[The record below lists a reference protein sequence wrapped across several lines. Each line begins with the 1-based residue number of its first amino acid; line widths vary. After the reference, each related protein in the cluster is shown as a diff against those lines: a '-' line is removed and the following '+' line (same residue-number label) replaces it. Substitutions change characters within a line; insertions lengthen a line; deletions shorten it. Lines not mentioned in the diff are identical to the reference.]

1 MKHIREKLKYH
12 FDRFLSKG
20 SIALIISLFIILFVI
35 VLLIS
40 LIVCIVNPDTSFGS
54 LIWKSLMMTLDAG
67 NLDGTSGSTFYMIM
81 MTFATIVGIF
91 ITSVFIGLVL
101 NGFQTK
107 LKSLSKGRSKVIES
121 NHTLILGY
129 NGSIFVIIKELIEAN
144 RSLKRAAI
152 VVLCEKDPV
161 EMNQEIKDNVR
172 NFYTT
177 RVICRTGSIYN
188 QNDLNMCSIDKA
200 RSVILLE
207 NDVNSIKALLAISDT
222 NFMKKES
229 GHVSLLMNDVDNISV
244 AKSVGKNK
252 VEVINLDSAIT
263 RIIAQSSLQHGLSQV
278 YNELLDFEG
287 DEIYFYKNKNLV
299 GKKFSESFMKFPKSA
314 VIGLVKS
321 GHPMVRPPFD
331 TVIEEN
337 DELILIAAD
346 ENKIDYDDKTIQ
358 INSQIIRKT
367 NHVSN
372 TKIEGISIVGFNQ
385 KTADAIKEYDN
396 YLAKGSKIRILVN
409 SDTYLEKVGHLNDVL
424 KNIEIEAFVG
434 ATYLR
439 PSLERF
445 LEDKCRKVIIF
456 ANDNV
461 PHGDKDSQTLL
472 TLLHLREMEERRGK
486 GLDII
491 SEIADVRN
499 VEVIDLAKSDDFI
512 VSELLASKMLAQIS
526 ENRHLVP
533 VFEGLMDA
541 DGSEIYIKSA
551 ENYLKAPGTVNF
563 YTVCQAAAEKSELA
577 IGYIRCRGERCQG
590 VVLNP
595 LKPDMIDFALED
607 KVIVVADN

>member
-40 LIVCIVNPDTSFGS
+40 LILYLVNPDIAFGS

-81 MTFATIVGIF
+81 MTLATIVGIF
-91 ITSVFIGLVL
+91 ITSVFIGLIL

-107 LKSLSKGRSKVIES
+107 LESLSKGRSKVIEN

-144 RSLKRAAI
+144 RSLRRAAI
-152 VVLCEKDPV
+152 VILCEKDPV

-172 NFYTT
+172 NFYNT

-207 NDVNSIKALLAISDT
+207 NDMNSIKALLTISDT
-222 NFMKKES
+222 EFMKKEA

-244 AKSVGKNK
+244 AKSIGKNK

-278 YNELLDFEG
+278 YNDLLDFEG
-287 DEIYFYKNKNLV
+287 DEIYFYKNKSLV
-299 GKKFSESFMKFPKSA
+299 NKKFSESFTKFPKST
-314 VIGLVKS
+314 VIGLVKK
-321 GHPMVRPPFD
+321 GQPMVKPPFD
-331 TVIEEN
+331 TIIEEN
-337 DELILIAAD
+337 DELIVLAAD
-346 ENKIDYDDKTIQ
+346 ENRIDYDEKAVE
-358 INSQIIRKT
+358 INSEIIRKT

-372 TKIEGISIVGFNQ
+372 AEREDISIIGFNQ
-385 KTADAIKEYDN
+385 KTADSIKEYDN
-396 YLAKGSKIRILVN
+396 YLEKGSKIRILVN
-409 SDTYLEKVGHLNDVL
+409 SEGYLEKIGQLNSVL

-439 PSLERF
+439 PSLEKF
-445 LEDKCRKVIIF
+445 LEAKCRKVIIF

-461 PHGDKDSQTLL
+461 PHEDKDSQTLL
-472 TLLHLREMEERRGK
+472 TLLHLREMEEKRGTS
-486 GLDII
+486 LDII
-491 SEIADVRN
+491 SEIADVSN

-512 VSELLASKMLAQIS
+512 ISELLASKMLTQIS

-533 VFEGLMDA
+533 VFEDLMDA

-551 ENYLKAPGTVNF
+551 KNYLKTPGTVNF
-563 YTVCQAAAEKSELA
+563 YTICQAAAEKNELA
-577 IGYIRCRGERCQG
+577 IGYIRCRGDHCQD

-595 LKPDMIDFALED
+595 LKPDMVDFTFED
-607 KVIVVADN
+607 KVIVVAEN

>member
-1 MKHIREKLKYH
+1 MKNIREKLKYH

-20 SIALIISLFIILFVI
+20 SIALIVSLFIVLFVI

-40 LIVCIVNPDTSFGS
+40 LIVYIVNPDIAFGS

-67 NLDGTSGSTFYMIM
+67 NLDGVSGSTFYMIM
-81 MTFATIVGIF
+81 MTLATIVGIF
-91 ITSVFIGLVL
+91 ITSVFIGLIL

-107 LKSLSKGRSKVIES
+107 LESLSKGRSKVIEC

-144 RSLKRAAI
+144 RSLRRAAI

-188 QNDLNMCSIDKA
+188 QNDLDMCSIDKA

-207 NDVNSIKALLAISDT
+207 NDMNSIKALLAISDT
-222 NFMKKES
+222 DFMNKEA
-229 GHVSLLMNDVDNISV
+229 GHVSLLMNDADNISV
-244 AKSVGKNK
+244 AKSIGKNK
-252 VEVINLDSAIT
+252 VEAINLDSAIT
-263 RIIAQSSLQHGLSQV
+263 RIIAQSSLQKGLSQV
-278 YNELLDFEG
+278 YNDLLDFEG
-287 DEIYFYKNKNLV
+287 DEIYFYKNKSLE
-299 GKKFSESFMKFPKSA
+299 GKTFAQTFTFFPKSS
-314 VIGLVKS
+314 VIGLVKN
-321 GHPMVRPPFD
+321 GQPLVKPPFD
-331 TVIEEN
+331 TLIGEN
-337 DELILIAAD
+337 DELILIAED
-346 ENKIDYDDKTIQ
+346 EDKIQYEERAVE
-358 INSQIIRKT
+358 INSDIIRMT

-372 TKIEGISIVGFNQ
+372 TKIEDISVIGFNE
-385 KTADAIKEYDN
+385 KTPEAIREYDN
-396 YLAKGSKIRILVN
+396 YLEKGSKIRILVN
-409 SDTYLEKVGHLNDVL
+409 SESYLKEIGQLNSTL
-424 KNIEIEAFVG
+424 KNVEVEASVG

-439 PSLERF
+439 PSLEKF
-445 LEDKCRKVIIF
+445 LRAECRKVIIF

-461 PHGDKDSQTLL
+461 PHEDKDSQTLL
-472 TLLHLREMEERRGK
+472 TLLHLREMEEKRGTS
-486 GLDII
+486 LEII

-512 VSELLASKMLAQIS
+512 ISELLASKMLTQIS

-533 VFEGLMDA
+533 VFEDLMDA

-563 YTVCQAAAEKSELA
+563 YTICQAAAEKNELA
-577 IGYIRCRGERCQG
+577 IGYICCRGEHCQD
-590 VVLNP
+590 VTLNP
-595 LKPDMIDFALED
+595 LKRDTIDFTFED
-607 KVIVVADN
+607 KVIVVAEN